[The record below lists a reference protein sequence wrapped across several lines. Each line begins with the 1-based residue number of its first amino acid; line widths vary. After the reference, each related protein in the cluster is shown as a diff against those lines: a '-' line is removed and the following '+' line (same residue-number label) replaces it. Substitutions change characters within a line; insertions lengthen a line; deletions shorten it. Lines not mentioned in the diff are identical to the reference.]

1 MMGAAG
7 ATAQTAVKATIP
19 AADTVML
26 SDRVEGDY
34 QVRRYLIRSMSDVD
48 YSVLYRISVAKLNA
62 ALKGNAQA
70 LSELNSFVEGLMQD
84 TTRRVCEVIITGY
97 ASPDG
102 SVAYNEKLAAQRA
115 NDFKAYVD
123 GKYNFSKHYNVTVKS
138 VAEDWKTTHAAIA
151 SSSVPDRAMVLG
163 IVDGTQRRWRRS
175 RT

>member
-62 ALKGNAQA
+62 ALT
-70 LSELNSFVEGLMQD
+70 M
-84 TTRRVCEVIITGY
+84 
-97 ASPDG
+97 
-102 SVAYNEKLAAQRA
+102 LA
-115 NDFKAYVD
+115 NW
-123 GKYNFSKHYNVTVKS
+123 GKYIPVKF
-138 VAEDWKTTHAAIA
+138 TPNT
-151 SSSVPDRAMVLG
+151 
-163 IVDGTQRRWRRS
+163 
-175 RT
+175 